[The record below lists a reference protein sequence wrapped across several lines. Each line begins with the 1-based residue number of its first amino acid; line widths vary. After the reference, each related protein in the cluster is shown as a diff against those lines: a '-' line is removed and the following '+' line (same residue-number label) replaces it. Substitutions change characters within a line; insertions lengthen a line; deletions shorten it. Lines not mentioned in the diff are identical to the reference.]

1 MLFPREIAILEVAV
15 ADTKAA
21 EHKQRH
27 LEGKEPSSTMS
38 EQRETPNPLDPIE
51 TWTAMRDASLKSWTA
66 MRDANLE
73 ALSKLMID
81 LVNSEAYSQ
90 ATGQWLDTYLTMSQP
105 FQRVLET
112 TMTQVLTRLNM
123 PLRTDVISLAERLT
137 NVEMRLDDLDAKLDD
152 ILRAIQSLAPSR
164 PARDTSSS
172 SRAADTFTTRAK
184 AKAKEIH

>member
-21 EHKQRH
+21 EHKQRQ
-27 LEGKEPSSTMS
+27 LEGKELSSTMS
-38 EQRETPNPLDPIE
+38 KQPETPNPLDPIE

-73 ALSKLMID
+73 SLSKMLID

-90 ATGQWLDTYLTMSQP
+90 ATSQWLDTYLTLSQP

-123 PLRTDVISLAERLT
+123 PVRTEMTSLAERLT
-137 NVEMRLDDLDAKLDD
+137 NIEMRLDDLDSKLDD
-152 ILRAIQSLAPSR
+152 IQRAIQALAASN
-164 PARDTSSS
+164 
-172 SRAADTFTTRAK
+172 RAADTS
-184 AKAKEIH
+184 AKAKEVH

>member
-1 MLFPREIAILEVAV
+1 MN
-15 ADTKAA
+15 
-21 EHKQRH
+21 KQ
-27 LEGKEPSSTMS
+27 P
-38 EQRETPNPLDPIE
+38 ETPNPLDPFD

-73 ALSKLMID
+73 ALSKMLID

-90 ATGQWLDTYLTMSQP
+90 ATGQWLDTYLTLSQP

-123 PLRTDVISLAERLT
+123 PVRTEMTSLAERLT

-152 ILRAIQSLAPSR
+152 IQHAIQALAASN
-164 PARDTSSS
+164 
-172 SRAADTFTTRAK
+172 RAADTS
-184 AKAKEIH
+184 AKAKEVH